1 MPIDPFEAVPLLEL
15 RAQVRVLRLQP
26 PLLERRV
33 EHVQQLVDLKRLADE
48 VPRAALDRFDG
59 VLHRAVAGDDD
70 RDDVGIALDGGFD
83 DGGAVDARQPEVG
96 DDDVE
101 GEFGERASA
110 ASPESACST

>member
-1 MPIDPFEAVPLLEL
+1 MIPFEAVPLFEL
-15 RAQVRVLRLQP
+15 RAQVRVLRFQP

-48 VPRAALDRFDG
+48 VPRAALDGFDG

-70 RDDVGIALDGGFD
+70 GDDVGVALDGGFD
-83 DGGAVDARQPEVG
+83 DDEPSMPGRRRSVTMMSKAKSASRAR
-96 DDDVE
+96 
-101 GEFGERASA
+101 A